1 MFKRQSPLPPL
12 KLLLGISPLESRLS
26 PAPQDTPAQHFISN
40 PLLAFY
46 STHVFIKLRFNVLI
60 CAIFCCYAK
69 SLQLRPTLFDPMD
82 CSLLDSSVHG
92 ILQARI
98 LEWVANAHLQGIF
111 PTQGSSP
118 CLLCRLR
125 WQVAPPDLLRLVLMC
140 ELCIWVH
147 LASLFGK

>member
-1 MFKRQSPLPPL
+1 MGAWEDKF
-12 KLLLGISPLESRLS
+12 LLSQMGASFFCFFSLHLCSITQLCL
-26 PAPQDTPAQHFISN
+26 ALCN
-40 PLLAFY
+40 PL
-46 STHVFIKLRFNVLI
+46 
-60 CAIFCCYAK
+60 
-69 SLQLRPTLFDPMD
+69 D